1 MPRDYIA
8 FNKLSQILS
17 PIKKRCIFQEDQN
30 EMGYIMDCKWL
41 LFSSVCI
48 LTLKTTHVSEEQIYP
63 SKSKPHEK
71 PSCIEKK

>member
-48 LTLKTTHVSEEQIYP
+48 LTLKTTHISEEQVNL

-71 PSCIEKK
+71 PTSMGK